1 MEKRIKDEQ
10 RDISYGELAALSD
23 EFETQLDEHDVIF
36 DDEEDRDEAFFD
48 FVQQYIDGDDD
59 PQINWENAKVRPVRD
74 SKRRVKDSIDINDF
88 DTFSVMTVDIE
99 GECERYFR
107 PNEVNTFETFTVL
120 CKDLAETINGYYKIV
135 EGGYNYGKYTPFEIQ
150 FYTLSERELE
160 SFDDAGDFVGSM
172 TFLFIAGYYDIKADV
187 VEKAI
192 SEHY

>member
-1 MEKRIKDEQ
+1 MSKRIKDEQ
-10 RDISYGELAALSD
+10 RDVSYGELVALQQ
-23 EFETQLDEHDVIF
+23 EFETQLDENGVIF
-36 DDEEDRDEAFFD
+36 DDDESYDEALND
-48 FVQQYIDGDDD
+48 FIQQYIDGDDD
-59 PQINWENAKVRPVRD
+59 PQIDFSMAKVRPVRD
-74 SKRRVKDSIDINDF
+74 SKRRVKDSIDVNDF

-99 GECERYFR
+99 GECEKYFR

-160 SFDDAGDFVGSM
+160 SFDDPGDFVGSM
-172 TFLFIAGYYDIKADV
+172 TFLFIVGYYDIKSDI